1 MSIRP
6 SPSTTRLLELSSRP
20 GVGVGTLRKIAQ
32 SAAAR
37 PESLHDETLI
47 ERLTVRST
55 TAKQNP
61 EAWRRIMD
69 DCEALSIQILSSLD
83 PDYPANLLTIDDF
96 PPLLY
101 VRGSGEGL
109 SRTGCAVV
117 GTREASRLGLNW
129 ARQIAEVVA
138 SRGMTVI
145 SGLALGIDAAAHE
158 GCLKADGITIAILA
172 HGLDRI
178 TPHSNR
184 GLADRIL
191 DQGGCL
197 VAEHAPGVPPV
208 RQEYVRRNRI
218 QSGMAAC
225 SIMVE
230 SAEEGGA
237 IHQGNFATRQGRP
250 LYVVTPPVGTSGSED
265 FKYAGAERLSRE
277 AKARPIESRADL
289 EAALD
294 RLDSVNKADA
304 VNAPP
309 HRLL

>member
-1 MSIRP
+1 MT
-6 SPSTTRLLELSSRP
+6 SPETLRLLELSSRP
-20 GVGVGTLRKIAQ
+20 GLGVGTLRKIVQ
-32 SAAAR
+32 SAGAR
-37 PESLHDETLI
+37 RDALFDEVLI
-47 ERLTVRST
+47 DRLTVRTS
-55 TAKQNP
+55 TAKQNAG
-61 EAWRRIMD
+61 AWRRVLD
-69 DCEALSIQILSSLD
+69 DCEALAIRILSPLD
-83 PDYPANLLTIDDF
+83 PEYPANLRSIDDF

-101 VRGSGEGL
+101 VRGSIRGL
-109 SRTGCAVV
+109 SMTGCAVV

-138 SRGMTVI
+138 SKEMSVV

-158 GCLKADGITIAILA
+158 GCLKAGGVTIAVLA

-178 TPHSNR
+178 TPTSNR
-184 GLADRIL
+184 PLSDRIL
-191 DQGGCL
+191 EQGGCL

-250 LYVVTPPVGTSGSED
+250 LYCVTPPPGTLGSDE
-265 FKYAGAERLSRE
+265 FKYAGAERLARE
-277 AKARPIESRADL
+277 AKARTISNRADL
-289 EAALD
+289 EAALGDLD
-294 RLDSVNKADA
+294 RAHADH
-304 VNAPP
+304 NLPL
-309 HRLL
+309 RLL